1 MVDVARLHAVD
12 MAKRPRL
19 DEFVAAT
26 KERRAAL
33 RQFEIGC
40 NAAATLECDDKKL
53 SELPGSVVTTWWMS
67 KYGVE
72 LVGKVCRC
80 ESSLPQA
87 ITEAQRL
94 EFMSQQCGL
103 EKNELKPLREFILNT
118 TPMLLEVFSRG
129 IRDGG
134 H

>member
-1 MVDVARLHAVD
+1 M
-12 MAKRPRL
+12 
-19 DEFVAAT
+19 
-26 KERRAAL
+26 
-33 RQFEIGC
+33 
-40 NAAATLECDDKKL
+40 
-53 SELPGSVVTTWWMS
+53 
-67 KYGVE
+67 E

-103 EKNELKPLREFILNT
+103 EKNELKPLREFILK
-118 TPMLLEVFSRG
+118 MLLEVFSRG